1 MFDNLIK
8 SFLVLF
14 EETLKSKD
22 LLNYL
27 KVSRL
32 QSQLAEETKKVQK
45 TQVDLT
51 KTIVQTKMK
60 YELKISQLQERI
72 DRGVEEK
79 RQLQL
84 HLDEFKC

>member
-1 MFDNLIK
+1 MFDHLIK

-32 QSQLAEETKKVQK
+32 QSQLADETKRVQK
-45 TQVDLT
+45 TQAEMQKQLVESKL
-51 KTIVQTKMK
+51 K
-60 YELKISQLQERI
+60 YETKIQ
-72 DRGVEEK
+72 
-79 RQLQL
+79 
-84 HLDEFKC
+84 